1 MSFRKYG
8 GVQYANKHNI
18 VSSNYNTSNNLL
30 VTEKV
35 GQPNTYINFQ
45 SDISGNINVYGD
57 FDLSGNLTVRGNTDI
72 SGNLF
77 VGGNTDISGNLDV
90 SGNIIAYEIFLSSYP
105 PNISTQPNAVVPKA
119 YVDLVSTG
127 IKPLGQV
134 TAISTFDNSG
144 NTPIFPVPINTNVAA
159 GFVIDGVVIE
169 SNDSVLLNDQGIPS
183 TSSAINNGVYVYT
196 NVGGGN
202 YQFIRSA
209 TILPNGYSDA
219 KGVFIAVD
227 FGTRYAKSG
236 WVQIEYS
243 ISAPTVVGTDPLYF
257 NVFYNFN
264 YQSGQGLN
272 VSQVGNTYFIN
283 VDSSLNFL
291 TGIDASNNGTLDV
304 GTQSSVVNIG
314 TSNGVTNINSTFNV
328 NKGITGGTGSF
339 TYLTTSND
347 TFIGKTTY
355 SGMTGTTLYVGSD
368 NTNNING
375 AFGGKIIFGGTPG
388 DAGNDASRAQITKR
402 QYSSSS
408 DRSELFVFNGND
420 NSNDRIRLRSGKI
433 AFDIYPVGEPND
445 SQIYNENIICSID
458 KNGFTGPTGS
468 FTNLSASQ
476 QILAPGGI
484 TGATGSFT
492 YFTVSQAFN
501 IPVSISGGT
510 GSFTYLSAS
519 QNIFAPGG
527 ITGATGSFT
536 YLSASQGITGS
547 TGSFSYLSASQG
559 ITGATGSFSYLSAS
573 QGITG
578 STGSFSY
585 LSASQGITGSTGSF
599 TYLTTSNDTFIGKTT
614 YSGMTGTTLYVGSDN
629 TNNINGAFGGKIIFG
644 GTSGDTGNDV
654 SRAQITKR
662 KFNSN
667 NDNSE
672 LFIFNGNDNPTDRI
686 RLRSGQ
692 ILFDTYP
699 TGYIVDSEI
708 YNENIICSIT
718 NNGFTGPTG
727 SFTYLS
733 ASQGI
738 TGATGSFTNLSASQ
752 QILARAG
759 ITGATGSFTNLS
771 ASQQILAPA
780 GITGATG
787 SFTNLSASQQILAR
801 AGITGA
807 TGSFTNLVSTNNSYL
822 AITSGSVG
830 IGTISPSFTLDV
842 SGNVRATSYTSTSDY
857 RVKEQIIKL
866 DDSFNVDNLMP
877 IKYKLKNTNKETTG
891 FIAHELQEVYPFL
904 VEGEKDGKELQSI
917 DYNGLISILVKEI
930 QELKKRINILENKI
944 K

>member
-8 GVQYANKHNI
+8 GLQYANKHNI

-57 FDLSGNLTVRGNTDI
+57 FDLSGNLIVRGNTDI
-72 SGNLF
+72 SGNL
-77 VGGNTDISGNLDV
+77 DV
-90 SGNIIAYEIFLSSYP
+90 NGNIVAYEIFLSSYP
-105 PNISTQPNAVVPKA
+105 PNVSTQPNAVVPKA

-127 IKPLGQV
+127 IKPIGQV

-304 GTQSSVVNIG
+304 GTQSSIVNIG
-314 TSNGVTNINSTFNV
+314 TSNGITNINSTFNV

-339 TYLTTSND
+339 T
-347 TFIGKTTY
+347 
-355 SGMTGTTLYVGSD
+355 
-368 NTNNING
+368 
-375 AFGGKIIFGGTPG
+375 
-388 DAGNDASRAQITKR
+388 
-402 QYSSSS
+402 
-408 DRSELFVFNGND
+408 
-420 NSNDRIRLRSGKI
+420 
-433 AFDIYPVGEPND
+433 
-445 SQIYNENIICSID
+445 
-458 KNGFTGPTGS
+458 
-468 FTNLSASQ
+468 NLSASR

-492 YFTVSQAFN
+492 YLTVSQGFN
-501 IPVSISGGT
+501 IPVNISGET

-519 QNIFAPGG
+519 EIINATNG
-527 ITGATGSFT
+527 ITGTIGSFT
-536 YLSASQGITGS
+536 N
-547 TGSFSYLSASQG
+547 LSASQG
-559 ITGATGSFSYLSAS
+559 ITGATGSFS
-573 QGITG
+573 
-578 STGSFSY
+578 
-585 LSASQGITGSTGSF
+585 
-599 TYLTTSNDTFIGKTT
+599 YLTTSNDTFIGKTT

-662 KFNSN
+662 QYIAGS
-667 NDNSE
+667 DNSE
-672 LFIFNGNDNPTDRI
+672 LFIFNGNDNSTDRI

-692 ILFDTYP
+692 IIFDTYP
-699 TGYIVDSEI
+699 TGYIVDSQI
-708 YNENIICSIT
+708 YNENIVCSIT

-733 ASQGI
+733 VSRGI

-752 QILARAG
+752 QILAPAG
-759 ITGATGSFTNLS
+759 ISGATGSFTNLS

-787 SFTNLSASQQILAR
+787 SFTNLSASQQILAP
-801 AGITGA
+801 AGISGATGSFTNLSASQQILAPAGISGA

-822 AITSGSVG
+822 ATSSGNVG
-830 IGTISPSFTLDV
+830 IGTTIPSYTLDV
-842 SGNVRATSYTSTSDY
+842 SGNVRATSYKSTSDY
-857 RVKEQIIKL
+857 RIKEQIVKL

-930 QELKKRINILENKI
+930 QELKKRINVVENKI